1 MLFRMQWL
9 ASACLFLWLT
19 AAVADAAPRAIVIGT
34 NRYQDHLHL
43 PTLRYA
49 ANDAH
54 RLAEVLK
61 ESGYAP
67 EHVSVTADDGSN
79 SENTRKDILATL
91 KRQLAQAE
99 KDDSVLVVFA
109 GHGINKNGDS
119 YLCPSDADIDKPL
132 TTMISVSNVYEMLGE
147 CSASQ
152 KFLVID
158 ACRNEEG
165 RSEEQQFN
173 LLQNLKTLKA
183 QQTGPQGVMCFASA
197 LSGQRSAEDRELRQ
211 GVFLY
216 FFAEGLRGEADY
228 CCAGN
233 RDGLVTP
240 YEVFQYA
247 SVQTRQHTVAK
258 FGTEQTPW
266 FEGHATG
273 DLSLVTLSEDR
284 LADLKRVHRKPEL
297 PMTAG
302 QLHSQREYAAA
313 LTALQRADMTTVI
326 SACSRALDYDA
337 DNKLAR
343 RTRALAYQ
351 VRGEFEQAFA
361 DYEKLGEPMLLTVHN
376 SQVEVKAKLEVVAT
390 AREGQSLEISS
401 LQKTKSS
408 EQIFNQRTGQYEPRE
423 TIWLNVSAIHA
434 AAGEANAGTPAER
447 TATNGWVKL
456 EALAKVTSPEL
467 QIGDFQRNQN
477 QQVMVSS
484 YSSRP
489 SNHEAIKNIDR
500 AQQIINNP
508 LIPDNNGW
516 KGKVNGGLD
525 IFRAISGG
533 G

>member
-1 MLFRMQWL
+1 MLFRMQWF

-19 AAVADAAPRAIVIGT
+19 ASVADASPRAIVIGT
-34 NRYQDHLHL
+34 NRYQDHRHL
-43 PTLRYA
+43 PPLRFA

-67 EHVSVTADDGSN
+67 EHVSVTADDAAD
-79 SENTRKDILATL
+79 SENTRKEILATL
-91 KRQLAQAE
+91 KHQLAQAE

-119 YLCPSDADIDKPL
+119 YLCPSDADIDNPL
-132 TTMISVSNVYEMLGE
+132 TTMISVSKVYEMLGE

-165 RSEEQQFN
+165 RNEEQQFN

-258 FGTEQTPW
+258 FGAEQTPW

-284 LADLKRVHRKPEL
+284 LADLKRTHRQPEL
-297 PMTAG
+297 PMSAG

-313 LTALQRADMTTVI
+313 LTALQRADMPTVI
-326 SACSRALDYDA
+326 AACSRALGYDA

-351 VRGEFEQAFA
+351 VQGEFEQAFA
-361 DYEKLGEPMLLTVHN
+361 DYEKLGEPMLLTVHGD
-376 SQVEVKAKLEVVAT
+376 QVEVKAKSEVIAL
-390 AREGQSLEISS
+390 AREGQSLEIDSM
-401 LQKTKSS
+401 QKTKSS
-408 EQIFNQRTGQYEPRE
+408 EPNFNPRTGQFERQDI
-423 TIWLNVSAIHA
+423 IWLNVRAIHA
-434 AAGEANAGTPAER
+434 AAGEAKAGNPAER
-447 TATNGWVKL
+447 TETNGWVRL
-456 EALAKVTSPEL
+456 DSLAQVTSPEQ

-477 QQVMVSS
+477 QPVMVAS
-484 YSSRP
+484 YSSRQP
-489 SNHEAIKNIDR
+489 NYDTLKRIDR
-500 AQQIINNP
+500 AQSIINNP
-508 LIPDNNGW
+508 LIPDSGGW
-516 KGKVNGGLD
+516 KSKANMGLG
-525 IFRAISGG
+525 IGRGVAGRR
-533 G
+533 